1 MVSLKFYKKEFLM
14 ETKTIVKC
22 AVATV
27 AAAVVAGIGYCVYKY
42 AKDEAENTEAW
53 IEGNE
58 AFLNDPLAE

>member
-1 MVSLKFYKKEFLM
+1 M